1 MKEMK
6 TERIAALRKARGLTQ
21 SELGDLVGVTARS
34 IQNYESG
41 RIPRA
46 TCILRIANAL
56 EVDPEYFYSDDELEP
71 GPSFE
76 ERVRELVRDEIK
88 KILMEVIGS

>member
-1 MKEMK
+1 MKEFK
-6 TERIAALRKARGLTQ
+6 FERIAALRKARGMTQ
-21 SELGDLVGVTARS
+21 SELGDLVGVTTRS

-46 TCILRIANAL
+46 ACILRIANAL

-71 GPSFE
+71 GPTFE
-76 ERVRELVRDEIK
+76 ERVREIVRDEIRR
-88 KILMEVIGS
+88 IYMETIGL